1 MKFYEFLIYLLLFI
15 CGGVIGFFLR
25 RRANIEIDEQSQAQ
39 NKRLNEE
46 NLKLDRLIAEK
57 KYTYASEIQQ
67 LQEFQ
72 NEKKKELLTLLKEEE
87 DSKRQEISEKISLEL
102 QLEREKLKQK
112 IAEISQNEF
121 SQLSI
126 QLEENRLNFEAK
138 TAKWNSELET
148 LSKEIEELRN
158 KKRALIEAA
167 KHEEEI
173 AQQKNFYRLQV
184 EDDVIEDVME
194 LKKLQN
200 RLHNPDVLNKL
211 IYKTYF
217 EKPYTSLIGRVV
229 GADKVTGIYKITN
242 INDQRV
248 YIGQAV
254 DIAARWKQHI
264 KRALGAEPITQNKL
278 YPAMEKE
285 GVWNFTFE
293 IVEKCKKEELGEREQ
308 YYQEFFGAK
317 EYGYSIK

>member
-1 MKFYEFLIYLLLFI
+1 MDKIWIYILLFI

-25 RRANIEIDEQSQAQ
+25 CRANIEIDEQSQAQ

-72 NEKKKELLTLLKEEE
+72 NEKKKELLALLKEEE

-121 SQLSI
+121 NQLSI

-138 TAKWNSELET
+138 TAEWNSELET

-173 AQQKNFYRLQV
+173 AKQKDFYRLQV
-184 EDDVIEDVME
+184 DDDVIEDVIE

-200 RLHNPDVLNKL
+200 KLHNPDVLNKL

-217 EKPYTSLIGRVV
+217 EKPYTSLVGRVV
-229 GADKVTGIYKITN
+229 GADKISGIYKITN
-242 INDQRV
+242 INDRRV

-293 IVEKCKKEELGEREQ
+293 VIEKCEKEKLSEREQ

>member
-1 MKFYEFLIYLLLFI
+1 MKGEYLIYILLLI
-15 CGGVIGFFLR
+15 CGGVIGFFLHR
-25 RRANIEIDEQSQAQ
+25 HQAAEVDRKTQQINSQ
-39 NKRLNEE
+39 
-46 NLKLDRLIAEK
+46 
-57 KYTYASEIQQ
+57 
-67 LQEFQ
+67 
-72 NEKKKELLTLLKEEE
+72 LKEENSQLSSSIQ
-87 DSKRQEISEKISLEL
+87 SKQIQLANLQQKEIESRKNMRARLHQEEIEETQKISEKISLEFE
-102 QLEREKLKQK
+102 LEREKLKQK

-121 SQLSI
+121 NQLTV

-138 TAKWNSELET
+138 TTEWNSELET
-148 LSKEIEELRN
+148 LSKEVEELRA

-173 AQQKNFYRLQV
+173 AKQKDFYRLQV
-184 EDDVIEDVME
+184 DDDVIEDVIE

-200 RLHNPDVLNKL
+200 KLHNPDVLNKL

-217 EKPYTSLIGRVV
+217 EKPYTSLVGRVV
-229 GADKVTGIYKITN
+229 GADKISGIYKITN

-293 IVEKCKKEELGEREQ
+293 VIEKCEKEKLSEREQ